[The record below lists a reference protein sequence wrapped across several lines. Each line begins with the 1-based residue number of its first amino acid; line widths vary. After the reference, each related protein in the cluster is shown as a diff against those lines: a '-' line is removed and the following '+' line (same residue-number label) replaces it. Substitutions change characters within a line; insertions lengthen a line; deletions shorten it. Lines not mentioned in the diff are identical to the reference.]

1 MLSLTPLP
9 IVRVEGVRPVGPY
22 LVLASPPEGY
32 PVTLEDAKAHLRI
45 TDTSEDSI
53 VEALLQASCDTIE
66 NETRRA
72 LMAQQWEMHLDQF
85 PTVTTYGV
93 PYIDL
98 PFPPCLTVDEIA
110 YRDSSGG
117 YVAVDPVSYR
127 VALPTGP
134 RAMPARIWPPN
145 TLYWPQLYSGEMDS
159 VKVTFTAGY
168 LNTPPDAGQA
178 FPPALRAAILLMLG
192 DLYCNREGTMATTV
206 KPSPTVEALLG
217 PYRVFVV

>member
-9 IVRVEGVRPVGPY
+9 IVRAEGVRPVGPY
-22 LVLASPPEGY
+22 LVMTTAPVGY
-32 PVTLEDAKAHLRI
+32 PVTLDEAKAHLRV
-45 TDTSEDSI
+45 TDTSEDI
-53 VEALLQASCDTIE
+53 VIEAMLQAACDTIE

-85 PTVTTYGV
+85 PTAVSWGV

-98 PFPPCLTVDEIA
+98 PFPPCRTVDTIA
-110 YRDSSGG
+110 WRDSSGA
-117 YVAVDPVSYR
+117 YVTVDPATYR
-127 VALPTGP
+127 VALPGGP
-134 RAMPARIWPPN
+134 KAMPARIWPPN

-168 LNTPPDAGQA
+168 LDEPAAPDQV
-178 FPPALRAAILLMLG
+178 FPPALRAAILLMLA
-192 DLYCNREGTMATTV
+192 DLYCNREATMAVNV